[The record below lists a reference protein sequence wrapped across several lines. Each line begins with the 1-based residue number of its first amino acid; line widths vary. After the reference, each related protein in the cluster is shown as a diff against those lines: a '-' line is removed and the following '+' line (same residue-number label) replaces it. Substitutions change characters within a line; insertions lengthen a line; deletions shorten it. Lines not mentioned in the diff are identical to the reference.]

1 MLDRTSWTP
10 LVLNGHAWRTHC
22 LEVHAAEGWAA
33 LRPNLPNHRPLLLIS
48 AGTGLTLMVWQIAR
62 DSASSGSA
70 LIPVLGWLTILL
82 IDTPIFAFT
91 LRTVIFDC
99 RRVVSGSCGQ
109 PGAGVGIDHQW
120 PAQGIHAIQ
129 LLPERVASE
138 GAFAPQGLSHL
149 RHRWFYTSYE
159 LNLVNHRGG
168 RLNLSDHADL
178 AALRRDGERL
188 AQFIDVPFWDGVH
201 QDGDSMTDLKME
213 VLRRQ
218 MF

>member
-1 MLDRTSWTP
+1 MDDPVLDRTSWTP

-109 PGAGVGIDHQW
+109 PGAGGRHRPSVAGSGGFMRSSSCRKGW
-120 PAQGIHAIQ
+120 PAKGHS
-129 LLPERVASE
+129 R
-138 GAFAPQGLSHL
+138 L
-149 RHRWFYTSYE
+149 RGCHISVIAGFTPAMSSIWSTTA
-159 LNLVNHRGG
+159 VGG
-168 RLNLSDHADL
+168 S
-178 AALRRDGERL
+178 
-188 AQFIDVPFWDGVH
+188 I
-201 QDGDSMTDLKME
+201 
-213 VLRRQ
+213 
-218 MF
+218 